1 MPIAQEELRTI
12 VPTLIIGVGGTGL
25 EVIARLRRLVTE
37 SYGSLDKLPILGFLH
52 IDTDQSYKI
61 SNPVMAGPPLEA
73 SEKYWSRV
81 KLEDAEEITNSPNSY
96 SWFHEWLPPE
106 LISKPG
112 LLASEEGAGQI
123 RACGRFSFFFNR
135 DRIREKC
142 AEARRRIQG
151 HEQTMIG
158 NYNLTVQPKL
168 NIFVIGSISG
178 GTGSGML
185 IDLGYSL
192 REWFRGENGLETTA
206 IIPSTDA
213 FSGIAS
219 GLRIKENGYAALMEF
234 NYFSDTNT
242 TYSVLYGPTENSR
255 LEERRPP
262 YDYTYIVGTNNELV
276 TLKAD
281 TVREMMA
288 QNIFLDLVS
297 DYSPYKRSIRDN
309 TKRLIGGRNDQP
321 INNKA
326 EPLGRSYPLNFMSFG
341 IASIEIPIHQIRNYL
356 SALLAADLYK
366 WWLNSEVLLPSD
378 MELDIERELKA
389 IKLLNRELRAEILL
403 AQDGRPYQQIIQQWL
418 KSVTEEI
425 IKENRLQCTSQLPS
439 VPPFAEETGKIL
451 EFIDGYLQPKVEQ
464 YRLDHLRDDERK
476 LGDFIQR
483 MYNNQNQFVN
493 SAAIALQEKLYSYL
507 VDRDRGPRFLQVMLD
522 LIEDNF
528 NTQIEQLE
536 REAER
541 TWEVVEKV
549 GLDEYAAALNKINEF
564 RKRWMA
570 TKQDWMNKQCDEAFK
585 GLGKSLQAG
594 LECKSRLIAAKVL
607 RSLLGNVN
615 QLKSQLNRWIMR
627 MEQSEAKFREYAKQ
641 EANQVDAL
649 EFVGLKLFQ
658 PQELNELYADFVAIT
673 GGRDVLSQ
681 QMTEQ
686 VLNRSKQSKFWS
698 QSPHAA
704 ITFRLLDVQ
713 KIAEVQYS
721 EFEEVVDKTTGR
733 FIKEAPPQ
741 SKLYSDMD
749 ACTRFMKLYPEERDQ
764 QTQIELLFN
773 RSKPLVRLDRNIPL
787 GRYDYINI
795 PQAGVMGGENASEP
809 AAQRQVR
816 ILQRY
821 FTADGAIAPLTDRER
836 HKILAVQEVGGFSLR
851 CISGTTILRSSYQK
865 WRGERIR
872 AERAIL
878 KGGKADLPIP
888 VHIQKDMVFWD
899 FMPSDPEVEKLVLI
913 ARAFSILKQETNQ
926 KTKKDVIR
934 YRKNSELGEDIVTLA
949 STWEDAVQIL
959 ELPDCRDDR
968 REVQKQLDELLE
980 QVETD
985 LQKQQLRT
993 RLDTFLSER
1002 LCSEFRKIGQDD
1014 PRYLQERTII
1024 QEFIADN
1031 KLGSKINLDNSN
1043 LNVSPNSYFGFSVPP
1058 EDSASK
1064 PPTNKGEP
1072 VNQLLSQPKF
1082 CSQCG
1087 NSLIEGDR
1095 FCSNCGSPVN

>member
-142 AEARRRIQG
+142 AEARRRIQN
-151 HEQTMIG
+151 HEQTMIA

-206 IIPSTDA
+206 IIPSPDA

-219 GLRIKENGYAALMEF
+219 GLRIKENGYAALMEL

-425 IKENRLQCTSQLPS
+425 IKENRLQCTSQLPN
-439 VPPFAEETGKIL
+439 PPFFAEETGKIL
-451 EFIDGYLQPKVEQ
+451 EFIDGYLQPKVEE
-464 YRLDHLRDDERK
+464 YRLDHLRNDQKRR
-476 LGDFIQR
+476 GDFIQR
-483 MYNNQNQFVN
+483 MYNNENQFVN

-507 VDRDRGPRFLQVMLD
+507 VDRDRGPKFLKVMLE
-522 LIEDNF
+522 LIEGNF
-528 NTQIEQLE
+528 NTQIEQLD
-536 REAER
+536 REAEK

-549 GLDEYAAALNKINEF
+549 GLDEYAAALSKINEF
-564 RKRWMA
+564 RTRWMA
-570 TKQDWMNKQCDEAFK
+570 TKQDWMNKQYDEAFK

-594 LECKSRLIAAKVL
+594 LERESRLIAAKVL
-607 RSLLGNVN
+607 RSLLGTVN

-686 VLNRSKQSKFWS
+686 VLARSNQSKFWS

-704 ITFRLLDVQ
+704 TTFRLLDVQ

-733 FIKEAPPQ
+733 FIQEAPPQ
-741 SKLYSDMD
+741 SKLYSNMD
-749 ACTRFMKLYPEERDQ
+749 ACTRFMKRYPEESEQ
-764 QTQIELLFN
+764 QTQVELLFN

-787 GRYDYINI
+787 GRFDYITI
-795 PQAGVMGGENASEP
+795 PQAGVIGGENASEP

-821 FTADGAIAPLTDRER
+821 FTADGAIAPLTERER

-968 REVQKQLDELLE
+968 REVQNQLDKLLD
-980 QVETD
+980 QAETD

-993 RLDTFLSER
+993 MLDAFLTER
-1002 LCSEFRKIGQDD
+1002 LRSEFRKIGQDY

-1031 KLGSKINLDNSN
+1031 KLGSKINPDDCN
-1043 LNVSPNSYFGFSVPP
+1043 LNVPPNSYFGFSVSP
-1058 EDSASK
+1058 EHSPSK
-1064 PPTNKGEP
+1064 PPTNKDEP
-1072 VNQLLSQPKF
+1072 VNQLLSKPKF

-1087 NSLIEGDR
+1087 NSLIESHR
-1095 FCSNCGSPVN
+1095 FCSNCGSPVP

>member
-37 SYGSLDKLPILGFLH
+37 SYGSLDKLPIIGFLH
-52 IDTDQSYKI
+52 IDTDESYTI

-81 KLEDAEEITNSPNSY
+81 RLEDAERITNSPNDY
-96 SWFHEWLPPE
+96 SWFHGWLPPE
-106 LISKPG
+106 LISKPE

-123 RACGRFSFFFNR
+123 RTCGRFSFFFNR
-135 DRIREKC
+135 DKILKKC
-142 AEARRRIQG
+142 AEARRRIQN
-151 HEQTMIG
+151 HEQTMIE
-158 NYNLTVQPKL
+158 NYNLTVRPKL

-192 REWFRGENGLETTA
+192 REWFKGENGLETTA
-206 IIPSTDA
+206 IIPSPDA
-213 FSGIAS
+213 FSGIVS
-219 GLRIKENGYAALMEF
+219 GRIKENSYAALMEF
-234 NYFSDTNT
+234 NYYSDTNT

-255 LEERRPP
+255 LEDRRPP

-276 TLKAD
+276 TLNAD
-281 TVREMMA
+281 TVFEMMA
-288 QNIFLDLVS
+288 QNIYLDLVS

-309 TKRLIGGRNDQP
+309 TKRLIGGGNDQP
-321 INNKA
+321 INKKA
-326 EPLGRSYPLNFMSFG
+326 EPFGRSYSRKFMSFG

-366 WWLNSEVLLPSD
+366 WWLNYEVLLPSD
-378 MELDIERELKA
+378 MELDIEREMKA
-389 IKLLNRELRAEILL
+389 MKLLNKELRAEILL

-425 IKENRLQCTSQLPS
+425 IEENRLQCTSQLPS
-439 VPPFAEETGKIL
+439 LPPLATETGKIL
-451 EFIDGYLQPKVEQ
+451 KFIDGYLKPKVDE
-464 YRLDHLRDDERK
+464 YRLDHLRNDERGR
-476 LGDFIQR
+476 GDFIQR
-483 MYNNQNQFVN
+483 MHNNQNQFVN

-507 VDRDRGPRFLQVMLD
+507 VDRDRGPKFLKVMLK

-528 NTQIEQLE
+528 KTQIEQLE
-536 REAER
+536 REAEK

-549 GLDEYAAALNKINEF
+549 GLDEYAAANSKILEF
-564 RKRWMA
+564 RERWMA

-585 GLGKSLQAG
+585 GLGKSLQAV
-594 LECKSRLIAAKVL
+594 LERNSRLITAEVL
-607 RSLLGNVN
+607 RSLLGIVN

-627 MEQSEAKFREYAKQ
+627 IEQSEAKFREYAKQ
-641 EANQVDAL
+641 EANQVEAL

-658 PQELNELYADFVAIT
+658 PQELNELYADFIAIT

-686 VLNRSKQSKFWS
+686 VLDRSNQSKFWS

-704 ITFRLLDVQ
+704 TTFRLLDVQ
-713 KIAEVQYS
+713 KIEAVPYL

-749 ACTRFMKLYPEERDQ
+749 ACTRFMKRYPEERDQ
-764 QTQIELLFN
+764 QTQIERLFN
-773 RSKPLVRLDRNIPL
+773 RSKPLIRLDRINI
-787 GRYDYINI
+787 GRFDYIDSS
-795 PQAGVMGGENASEP
+795 QAGVIGGENAIEP
-809 AAQRQVR
+809 AAQRQVQ
-816 ILQRY
+816 ILKKY
-821 FTADGAIAPLTDRER
+821 FTQKDAIAPLTDRER

-851 CISGTTILRSSYQK
+851 CISGTDILRSSYQR

-872 AERAIL
+872 AERVIL
-878 KGGKADLPIP
+878 GGGNADLPIP

-899 FMPSDPEVEKLVLI
+899 FMPSEPAVEKLVLI
-913 ARAFSILKQETNQ
+913 ARAFGILQQEMNQ

-968 REVQKQLDELLE
+968 REVQKQLDEMLE
-980 QVETD
+980 QAETD

-993 RLDTFLSER
+993 RLDSFLAER
-1002 LCSEFRKIGQDD
+1002 LRSEFRRDGQDD
-1014 PRYLQERTII
+1014 PLYLQERTII
-1024 QEFIADN
+1024 QEFIADQ
-1031 KLGSKINLDNSN
+1031 KLGSKINPNDSN
-1043 LNVSPNSYFGFSVPP
+1043 LNVPPNSNFGFSVSP

-1064 PPTNKGEP
+1064 PPTNKDEP
-1072 VNQLLSQPKF
+1072 VNQLSSQPKF

-1087 NSLIEGDR
+1087 NSLIESHR